1 MSIYPWDCVYTV
13 GLPFAYFILF
23 ISVKGAKYDP
33 SGRPPKGVPNGS
45 SLGWVGPPAGLK
57 YPDRPPDG

>member
-1 MSIYPWDCVYTV
+1 M